1 MNAISH
7 YQWQLQD
14 SQRLAHGGSYRFVLQ
29 GFGIHLFRVGIW
41 LFPSTQE
48 ADQVRIKKFNDRATM
63 AIITAIFEININIV
77 TSIKTKERKN
87 ERFTSNNIEIF
98 KMVKP
103 VLLVLPSTH

>member
-1 MNAISH
+1 
-7 YQWQLQD
+7 
-14 SQRLAHGGSYRFVLQ
+14 
-29 GFGIHLFRVGIW
+29 
-41 LFPSTQE
+41 
-48 ADQVRIKKFNDRATM
+48 M
-63 AIITAIFEININIV
+63 AIITVQMAIFEININIV